1 MKEKNAIALHPEFL
15 KKKGKIEFVV
25 LPYEEFLAIQ
35 ELIEDAE
42 DVLDLRAAQQEEGGG
57 PAVPLTEVKR
67 DLDLQ

>member
-15 KKKGKIEFVV
+15 KKNGKIEFVV

-42 DVLDLRAAQQEEGGG
+42 DVLDLRAAKQEEGGEA
-57 PAVPLTEVKR
+57 AVPLTEVNR